1 MSDDTGRKQIPGRF
15 KPGQSG
21 NPDGRPKGSRN
32 RATLAALALLEGEAK
47 ALSRKAVELALDG
60 DMAAIR
66 LCLERLIPVAREST
80 LPEDAIALPKRLTAK
95 TLPKA
100 VEAIIKAVAEGT
112 IAPGQGEKVVSML
125 QGHSKILELAEIE
138 ARITELERRAEEVK
152 REKN

>member
-1 MSDDTGRKQIPGRF
+1 MSERTRPKQGPHRF

-21 NPDGRPKGSRN
+21 NPDGRPRGSRN
-32 RATLAALALLEGEAK
+32 KATVMAQALLDGQAEELARVAVEK
-47 ALSRKAVELALDG
+47 ALEG
-60 DMAAIR
+60 DMVALR
-66 LCLERLIPVAREST
+66 LCMERLVPPSKEAP
-80 LPEDAIALPKRLTAK
+80 LPEPVELPKRLTAK
-95 TLPKA
+95 NLPKA

-152 REKN
+152 NERS